1 MKSSRSNKNNPN
13 KRMAASV
20 HEGMASG
27 VSKFRHSYS
36 KSKRI
41 IAFALALAMVLGLIY
56 VDGKR
61 REAKADTL
69 EQVNWDEKYNDV
81 QGDDLD
87 SAGDIIDNVYIKDV
101 ITKSK
106 DASTIASGDFS
117 VSEILVPSNNIK
129 LSLPKIS
136 SSTVEGKTYYAMWL
150 TGYETISTTNFQNAE
165 TVNPESGIDSDNV
178 EGSVLINTSLVK
190 DKLATDSNKVQL
202 VRLVYEKSDEG
213 EWSLNVEKVGELN
226 YNYENISLLGLQVG
240 EESKEYSFTDSQT
253 AYIAHYTNYYIS
265 HEATTPALI
274 TDKSSF
280 GTLVDKS
287 AVLTTLNSV
296 GDKNDGIYSVYKVT
310 TLPDYDSGTDST
322 SYLTRYS
329 GGYFTR
335 DNYINASDDSIL
347 LNIDSQSYSA
357 SPDSTVVI
365 SPKDD
370 PITVSFKLD
379 SEDMKDSTTD
389 GVSYEITDVD
399 GTYGSDF
406 TTITGTVGDT
416 TAITTSELPKST
428 DLKGKTV
435 KLTVKL
441 SDNTGKGREGVSK
454 TFTFTY
460 DEAIPSITSVSC
472 VDGSSIDLNKFNDK
486 YTTQGDKAT
495 ILIEAAPGVT
505 GTKAVL
511 GDCDVTLGGSAIVG
525 SPFTATSGKYTI
537 PVSALAEG
545 ENEFTYTVKNSYEG
559 TKTGTV
565 SIIVDKTGP
574 SMNDVTQVTSKGTT
588 VPVATGKV
596 SALNGFTFDVTG
608 VSDVSGVA
616 SVTAQAT
623 CGSKTPVDLT
633 PVYDNAKYTFTVPA
647 NVNYEDGSTVTY
659 TITAEDNLGNKSTKN
674 FDVKYYNE
682 TITIVSEIDPVVDSS
697 NILPATGK
705 DTTTGTIAFKLKYT
719 VTSYVPIAE
728 ATAANLLINGTAVS
742 TDPSAD
748 VYASINTSETSYN
761 NGTDSLTSV
770 IVYDVVVKK
779 SVILSDIKFTAQ
791 NDNGKT
797 STDTIA
803 VINIDLND
811 PTASLTINNTETIV
825 GRVDKDNN
833 QWYRKVAVITT
844 FDDSGEGFVSKVK
857 NATLTGVTPAFDFST
872 AVSGTSVYY
881 VTPSTD
887 LSGTKVDFSV
897 TDNAGNTT
905 VVPTAVFHV
914 DGTAPKDISSLAVTN
929 VNAVGYISEANPE
942 VVLDLA
948 TDEDN
953 LYKDVTIVAEKWN
966 GSAYE
971 KLTSEYKNPA
981 DSTAT
986 PPTTERQFKVNMS
999 DIVGAT
1005 VDDGK
1010 YKLTAYVADY
1020 GMEADAAD
1028 RPKKEVEFTKD
1039 VFAPEITEAV
1049 VSQKSDETIDMSSG
1063 TSFTA
1068 SKKLTSRAAFSV
1080 KFKVTD
1086 ANIDTVTV
1094 NGGSAITP
1102 DSEGYYVV
1110 NISDASSYKGAICTL
1125 AVEAK
1130 DKAGNT
1136 TSKSLVISF
1145 ISDEITIEKF
1155 EATNGI
1161 IIDSSHNITT
1171 KIGTFDIVY
1180 TITADAPLDETYT
1193 KYSVAAGADT
1203 DKVGTGTLVKTST
1216 DAEEA
1221 AYTYKYTYTVP
1232 IAVPADDSA
1241 LIQNLAFTAQNEN
1254 GASKSATTIGTI
1266 NIDQIKPAIIIHKD
1280 SKTGA
1285 VDPSE
1290 SDWYDGLTLYI
1301 EYDEG
1306 SDEYVS
1312 NITNAANVII
1322 SGDCE
1327 SITNDV
1333 VGGKI
1338 VGTTVVMK
1346 ESASVT
1352 GSSLSIAVT
1361 DDVGNTTSSG
1371 PHYYKIDKTAPGAM
1385 ELKVGSEDINGMVVT
1400 SKFLNSGDPKIS
1412 YKAYDNLQINKTTLK
1427 VTAPG
1432 VADFTT
1438 ETSGVPTNGA
1448 ATPSVDVSDV
1458 LSKIATTGADGEYT
1472 FELNGV
1478 DNANH
1483 SAPTLKGGFTLDNT
1497 VPTIGNVVMSQ
1508 ENSSL
1513 VTETQ
1518 DISTENKTFAGHP
1531 TATKGQKIKFV
1542 VDLKDTN
1549 LDWDKTTI
1557 TNSKTDA
1564 SIKPAASNYDATEGK
1579 LTFEETPDASW
1590 CGETVNYN
1598 IVATDK
1604 AGNETKRT
1612 YSVKFLSDTV
1622 EVTYKVMNYTG
1633 NADYTEG
1640 VENLTNDNDF
1650 LIRFTIKSDAKLDL
1664 TKSTL
1669 TQTSSHTPDANYS
1682 ESNFKLTQDKVDDYI
1697 YTYDYVVKTDE
1708 GKSVVIDNLIL
1719 GVESVNGIAA
1729 QNTPVSM
1736 IKVDFNKPNLGIDD
1750 TTNANIGAV
1759 RGGVTWYKSLVLIV
1773 NADDHES
1780 DATQAFPAGVE
1791 SVTVKQNGGTAKSIG
1806 FVNETVTVEQS
1817 PDENGTDIVFTVKDK
1832 VGNVKD
1838 FKANF
1843 HVDGVDPTG
1852 DFSVKFGGAEAVADQ
1867 FYTGDPD
1874 VTVKIADDIKVY
1886 DYKLTI
1892 IGPEGTS
1899 EFTESVK
1906 PIEGIKDGVTKKL
1919 SEYLESDGKP
1929 RTDGQYTV
1937 KFVGHDL
1944 ADNIYGE
1951 KSITFNIDNT
1961 DPEILSGEVIQTKKP
1976 NNKVA
1981 MNEEG
1986 KDVYN
1991 APKKIS
1997 SEDAYKVQFTI
2008 SDANVKEVKISENGT
2023 EVAYDHTAGTS
2034 IYTVNRDKDTSRN
2047 GKTFEYV
2054 ITLTDKAGTT
2064 IAKTLIVKFLTEKI
2078 TIERSITNY
2087 GDGNVAVDDSGK
2099 IVSKYGKFDV
2109 VYKIISDD
2117 LLDTTKGGHTADGA
2131 DGALATAP
2139 DGLVLS
2145 TEESNASADKYV
2157 YYYTVKVDIAKP
2169 ESAVIGKLSLEVENI
2184 NGVKQDSDTEKVSI
2198 DAINI
2203 DQYDPTFV
2211 IYESGTTTNPKEMDA
2226 TDPWYDELPI
2236 TVVFDEGTDP
2246 YISNIVEK
2254 DIVTEGLNSITYDK
2268 DENGFVKS
2276 LTASVDETK
2285 AVADGTTV
2293 KITVTDGVGNSTSE
2307 THKYLVDETDPA
2319 KATLTVYDGS
2329 ADKDINGMN
2338 SDSIFLNSGD
2348 PAVKYEIYDNLQAK
2362 ESVLEVITPGETTP
2376 KKTTLS
2382 GEATNDASKPS
2393 ISVLDKKLSDSEIA
2407 GTAEDGI
2414 YKFRLTA
2421 KDNAG
2426 NPSQVLE
2433 GSFTLDNT
2441 APVTDKIKAEQP
2453 SVQEYRTAIEGER
2466 WAGASAEHELIIS
2479 FETDDPN
2486 DNKSGSE
2493 SGLASIEV
2501 TEQISGKEPTIV
2513 EDATKTYENVTDKV
2527 TTTVT
2532 IPGNA
2537 EKTGK
2542 SVTYTITTKDRTGNT
2557 ETKFFYVSYVEDKVE
2572 VTHAFA
2578 DKTEWNKGHHE
2589 IEFIIKSDAPVEEE
2603 GIDIKLILSPKDE
2616 KTTPSGKLTELEAE
2630 IDNYVYS
2637 YVLSIDAKDSVKIDQ
2652 IQCTATNVNGA
2663 SSETDII
2670 NYLYIDLR
2678 NPKVTLSNMDQ
2689 TSWRDSLVL
2698 VLTFDDLIKRDDD
2711 EESYGIY
2718 KARPFYSGVQ
2728 SVTVT
2733 GVKQDLYGNGYTKN
2747 DIEKDS
2753 SDSIDG
2759 FEIPVEVKESKD
2771 INGTPIAITVKDFV
2785 GNSQTYRYTFHV
2797 DETNPTSGFS
2807 VNGRAA
2813 ADANGT
2819 FMGTTALNPTVAYNT
2834 QDNIQI
2840 KDYTMDITLPAGN
2853 TITVASGKNTNN
2865 VNVSTTLAELIG
2877 AANCNGSVPKDGQ
2890 YTIKFNV
2897 RDMAGRTPATN
2908 PVTTTFVLDNT
2919 VPKNDLQITTGR
2931 PPKFDKFNSTYRNDY
2946 TGLSYQY
2953 GQYYNTD
2960 VSVNAIVTDNNVN
2973 NITITDNGSV
2983 IYSGTTLNTNHVIS
2997 SEGTHVVSIST
3008 VDNSGL
3014 RAETE
3019 SVSFT
3024 IDKTVP
3030 VLSTTLNDVSFP
3042 EGGATR
3048 YLNTSGNVGI
3058 SYSETNKDT
3067 EDLIMTV
3074 TRTAPAGG
3082 GQSVSSSRVN
3092 EGQQSFAD
3100 EADYSV
3106 RFAAT
3111 DRAGNKGAERTVTF
3125 RVDRTKPEL
3134 SFTGAADHGT
3144 STKSVNM
3151 NYIVREAFYNDMNSC
3166 TLRIY
3171 KKVDGANEVLLRTVD
3186 IRPNSSNYS
3195 MSELFSDDGEY
3206 RFEMAAEDKCG
3217 NPATASY
3224 TFILD
3229 GQAPII
3235 TLAGVKNYD
3244 KTSDDVTLGITV
3256 DETFFTSNKV
3266 SLKGTRVD
3274 IDGVKNDV
3282 TFADFVTNSS
3292 KVSKFEQM
3300 FKEDGIYDITVT
3312 STDKA
3317 GNSTTQKIHFTKDT
3331 TDPEI
3336 KNIEK
3341 YDGTKTNSFTWSNN
3355 AEDMVRDLTVCNIK
3369 VYMDGVEYNGLSDLA
3384 DGSHVLRVVATD
3396 ELGHTTDKEVSF
3408 ILDTIAPNI
3417 LISGVEEGQYLKEA
3431 TQISVSVQID
3441 EDTLTRVTLD
3451 GREIDIVDGVA
3462 TFTVNQRGSYHL
3474 LVEAIDEAGNVSTK
3488 QLSFNFGEKFPLWI
3502 FIVGGS
3508 GLLLMLLLLLLV
3520 RRRRNKKAA

>member
-61 REAKADTL
+61 REARADSVTQADVTIYEGADGNPDVTFFSGLYGGGNLFSFVDGYTPAEGEDGITVLAPNKIVKFTIEKYSNVDADGNGEVAFCSADSSYDEDNIMSAASIPDVAQIDYDDSESGKVFYLYAYSYHTEESNLVLDTFKKVKLTAKKYVPAPLTVTLNDDFTYTISDSDAVSSGNVYVYGKYTYSCESGSAVMAKTDMASANTDLSSASLTGTGSPSAVLSAEGDGNDGDYVIYKKIRSNDGDRVLYMYGAKVSRDIYASFTEKIAFKDFDSTDILVTQDVYDISDKSLDDYLKATPTAYLHFTYNCAEATGYSVTKKIGESAAEAIASGSCEAAADADVKIPIVKTDAGKT
-69 EQVNWDEKYNDV
+69 VNYEITVTATGKKPEKYSLSVKYND
-81 QGDDLD
+81 GTP
-87 SAGDIIDNVYIKDV
+87 II
-101 ITKSK
+101 
-106 DASTIASGDFS
+106 SG
-117 VSEILVPSNNIK
+117 V
-129 LSLPKIS
+129 
-136 SSTVEGKTYYAMWL
+136 TV
-150 TGYETISTTNFQNAE
+150 
-165 TVNPESGIDSDNV
+165 
-178 EGSVLINTSLVK
+178 
-190 DKLATDSNKVQL
+190 
-202 VRLVYEKSDEG
+202 
-213 EWSLNVEKVGELN
+213 
-226 YNYENISLLGLQVG
+226 
-240 EESKEYSFTDSQT
+240 DSQT
-253 AYIAHYTNYYIS
+253 VTETEGVYT
-265 HEATTPALI
+265 
-274 TDKSSF
+274 
-280 GTLVDKS
+280 
-287 AVLTTLNSV
+287 
-296 GDKNDGIYSVYKVT
+296 IYSKETSPVLVITAKPGSDT
-310 TLPDYDSGTDST
+310 SKATLSDT
-322 SYLTRYS
+322 SCVIKEGET
-329 GGYFTR
+329 
-335 DNYINASDDSIL
+335 
-347 LNIDSQSYSA
+347 
-357 SPDSTVVI
+357 VI
-365 SPKDD
+365 SATNSSGAYTATLTDLPEGNHEYDV
-370 PITVSFKLD
+370 TVTNSYGNTVNTKVKII
-379 SEDMKDSTTD
+379 KDSTAPTFENAAVAQNGNTINVSTD
-389 GVSYEITDVD
+389 KVTALKP
-399 GTYGSDF
+399 F
-406 TTITGTVGDT
+406 TITVDVND
-416 TAITTSELPKST
+416 AIS
-428 DLKGKTV
+428 
-435 KLTVKL
+435 
-441 SDNTGKGREGVSK
+441 GV
-454 TFTFTY
+454 
-460 DEAIPSITSVSC
+460 DPSS
-472 VDGSSIDLNKFNDK
+472 
-486 YTTQGDKAT
+486 
-495 ILIEAAPGVT
+495 
-505 GTKAVL
+505 
-511 GDCDVTLGGSAIVG
+511 VTLVA
-525 SPFTATSGKYTI
+525 
-537 PVSALAEG
+537 
-545 ENEFTYTVKNSYEG
+545 
-559 TKTGTV
+559 
-565 SIIVDKTGP
+565 D
-574 SMNDVTQVTSKGTT
+574 
-588 VPVATGKV
+588 ATGKTQV
-596 SALNGFTFDVTG
+596 LLSPTSVTG
-608 VSDVSGVA
+608 
-616 SVTAQAT
+616 
-623 CGSKTPVDLT
+623 
-633 PVYDNAKYTFTVPA
+633 NKYTFTVDTTATNQYTDGSKVTYSIAAKDNAGNKNDPVVKLFDLQFCNETVKVADYTITPGVDGDDQISASNKTADNKMNFVVSYDIESGEKIQTPADGDVVINGSSTLPSGVSVTYDATNSVLNTEQTDGTYKSTVKYNVSVDNSIELSNIVYTAKNINDNPGSITIDFIKIDLDNPTADWTIDSTSVAGRTDSASHQWYRGLAIITTFGDPSGGYTSGFSSATLSGVVDGPKTLAATDSGTSIFAVSDTTDPTAGTEVSLVVTDKAGNTASKTETYFVDSKAPVTPYTTFAVSGINANGFVQDNNAAVSLQLDSTEDSLYRDMAFQLEKYNAETSAYEAAGTGVSTIETTATSFSKTLSEISGSPIADGKYRVTASVADYGMKSEDAVSDYRDFSVDTLDPVIALGTVTQNSVAQTKAMNGTDSEYTIQNKLTTTKTFNVKFDVTEANIESYSISGSGYVTGSETVTPAADGASYSFDIAADDVALASYKGTDTGAKYTITVTDLSGRTVTKTLEIKFIADYVNVSHDCTIGKIETNA
-647 NVNYEDGSTVTY
+647 NVSTVTY
-659 TITAEDNLGNKSTKN
+659 TITSDAPIDKTSKFTVNVDAADADKFTDEWVDVRANQYDYEYKYKVTITVPENDSIIADTMNFVPKNENGIGPATAPSTITSIKVDRVKPTFELHENDAAGAEPSQEAWYKTLKIYVAYDEGTDEYVSNLDETGISITGDGVVASSIHNEKDTNGNVIWSTFDVAETTVASNGGDVIITATDRFGNATSKAYKFFVDSTLPNKLTLKVGDEDINGMDPSTKYLKAGDPIITYEAYDNLIIDTATLSITK
-674 FDVKYYNE
+674 D
-682 TITIVSEIDPVVDSS
+682 
-697 NILPATGK
+697 
-705 DTTTGTIAFKLKYT
+705 
-719 VTSYVPIAE
+719 
-728 ATAANLLINGTAVS
+728 GTAV
-742 TDPSAD
+742 PD
-748 VYASINTSETSYN
+748 VTA
-761 NGTDSLTSV
+761 NGTETNDNTVAS
-770 IVYDVVVKK
+770 VKK
-779 SVILSDIKFTAQ
+779 
-791 NDNGKT
+791 
-797 STDTIA
+797 
-803 VINIDLND
+803 
-811 PTASLTINNTETIV
+811 NTE
-825 GRVDKDNN
+825 K
-833 QWYRKVAVITT
+833 
-844 FDDSGEGFVSKVK
+844 
-857 NATLTGVTPAFDFST
+857 
-872 AVSGTSVYY
+872 
-881 VTPSTD
+881 
-887 LSGTKVDFSV
+887 LSEL
-897 TDNAGNTT
+897 A
-905 VVPTAVFHV
+905 
-914 DGTAPKDISSLAVTN
+914 GTAADGVYTF
-929 VNAVGYISEANPE
+929 
-942 VVLDLA
+942 
-948 TDEDN
+948 N
-953 LYKDVTIVAEKWN
+953 LT
-966 GSAYE
+966 
-971 KLTSEYKNPA
+971 
-981 DSTAT
+981 
-986 PPTTERQFKVNMS
+986 
-999 DIVGAT
+999 
-1005 VDDGK
+1005 
-1010 YKLTAYVADY
+1010 
-1020 GMEADAAD
+1020 
-1028 RPKKEVEFTKD
+1028 
-1039 VFAPEITEAV
+1039 
-1049 VSQKSDETIDMSSG
+1049 
-1063 TSFTA
+1063 
-1068 SKKLTSRAAFSV
+1068 
-1080 KFKVTD
+1080 
-1086 ANIDTVTV
+1086 
-1094 NGGSAITP
+1094 
-1102 DSEGYYVV
+1102 
-1110 NISDASSYKGAICTL
+1110 
-1125 AVEAK
+1125 AK
-1130 DKAGNT
+1130 DKAGN
-1136 TSKSLVISF
+1136 
-1145 ISDEITIEKF
+1145 
-1155 EATNGI
+1155 I
-1161 IIDSSHNITT
+1161 I
-1171 KIGTFDIVY
+1171 
-1180 TITADAPLDETYT
+1180 
-1193 KYSVAAGADT
+1193 
-1203 DKVGTGTLVKTST
+1203 
-1216 DAEEA
+1216 
-1221 AYTYKYTYTVP
+1221 
-1232 IAVPADDSA
+1232 
-1241 LIQNLAFTAQNEN
+1241 
-1254 GASKSATTIGTI
+1254 
-1266 NIDQIKPAIIIHKD
+1266 
-1280 SKTGA
+1280 
-1285 VDPSE
+1285 
-1290 SDWYDGLTLYI
+1290 
-1301 EYDEG
+1301 
-1306 SDEYVS
+1306 
-1312 NITNAANVII
+1312 
-1322 SGDCE
+1322 
-1327 SITNDV
+1327 
-1333 VGGKI
+1333 
-1338 VGTTVVMK
+1338 
-1346 ESASVT
+1346 
-1352 GSSLSIAVT
+1352 
-1361 DDVGNTTSSG
+1361 
-1371 PHYYKIDKTAPGAM
+1371 
-1385 ELKVGSEDINGMVVT
+1385 
-1400 SKFLNSGDPKIS
+1400 
-1412 YKAYDNLQINKTTLK
+1412 
-1427 VTAPG
+1427 
-1432 VADFTT
+1432 
-1438 ETSGVPTNGA
+1438 
-1448 ATPSVDVSDV
+1448 ATP
-1458 LSKIATTGADGEYT
+1458 LS
-1472 FELNGV
+1472 
-1478 DNANH
+1478 
-1483 SAPTLKGGFTLDNT
+1483 GGFTLDNT

-1513 VTETQ
+1513 ETETQ
-1518 DISTENKTFAGHP
+1518 DISTDNKTFKGHP

-1622 EVTYKVMNYTG
+1622 KVTYEVLDYKG

-1669 TQTSSHTPDANYS
+1669 TQTSALTPDTSYS
-1682 ESNFKLTQDKVDDYI
+1682 ESNFEYTQNGPDDYT
-1697 YTYDYVVKTDE
+1697 YTYKYTVKTDD

-1750 TTNANIGAV
+1750 TTHANIGAV
-1759 RGGVTWYKSLVLIV
+1759 RSGVTWYKSLVLIV
-1773 NADDHES
+1773 NADDHEG

-1791 SVTVKQNGGTAKSIG
+1791 SVTVKQNGSAAKSIG
-1806 FVNETVTVEQS
+1806 FVNELVTVEQS

-1832 VGNVKD
+1832 VGNVKE
-1838 FKANF
+1838 FPANF
-1843 HVDGVDPTG
+1843 HVDGIDPTG
-1852 DFSVKFGGAEAVADQ
+1852 DFSVKFGGAEAVAKE

-1874 VTVKIADDIKVY
+1874 VTLKIDDDIKVY
-1886 DYKLTI
+1886 DYTFTI
-1892 IGPEGTS
+1892 TGPNGTS
-1899 EFTESVK
+1899 KFTETEK
-1906 PIEGIKDGVTKKL
+1906 PIDGIDKGVTKKL
-1919 SEYLESDGKP
+1919 SDYLELDEKGLDDGE
-1929 RTDGQYTV
+1929 YTV

-1961 DPEILSGEVIQTKKP
+1961 DPEILFGEVIQTKKP
-1976 NNKVA
+1976 ENKVA

-2008 SDANVKEVKISENGT
+2008 SDANVKEVKITENGT

-2099 IVSKYGKFDV
+2099 IITKYGKFDV
-2109 VYKIISDD
+2109 VYKITSDD

-2139 DGLVLS
+2139 DGLVQS

-2169 ESAVIGKLSLEVENI
+2169 ESAVIGKLKLEVENI

-2254 DIVTEGLNSITYDK
+2254 DIVTEGLNNITYDK
-2268 DENGFVKS
+2268 DTEGFVKGFN
-2276 LTASVDETK
+2276 AKVDETK
-2285 AVADGTTV
+2285 VVADGTTV
-2293 KITVTDGVGNSTSE
+2293 KITVTDGVGNSTTQ

-2348 PAVKYEIYDNLQAK
+2348 PAVKYEIYDNLQVK

-2382 GEATNDASKPS
+2382 CEATNDASKPS

-2466 WAGASAEHELIIS
+2466 WAGASAEHDLIIS

-2557 ETKFFYVSYVEDKVE
+2557 ETKFFYVSYVADKVE

-2616 KTTPSGKLTELEAE
+2616 KTTPSGKFTELDAG
-2630 IDNYVYS
+2630 IDSYVYS

-2652 IQCTATNVNGA
+2652 IQCTASNVNGA

-2678 NPKVTLSNMDQ
+2678 NPKVTLSNIDQ

-2698 VLTFDDLIKRDDD
+2698 VLKFDDLITREGDT
-2711 EESYGIY
+2711 SYGDQY

-2733 GVKQDLYGNGYTKN
+2733 GVKQDLSNGKGYTI
-2747 DIEKDS
+2747 DTIEKNSEDS
-2753 SDSIDG
+2753 LDG
-2759 FEIPVEVKESKD
+2759 FEATVEVNESKD

-2819 FMGTTALNPTVAYNT
+2819 FMGTTALNPTVVYTTN
-2834 QDNIQI
+2834 DNIQI

-2853 TITVASGKNTNN
+2853 TITVAGGKNTNN

-2877 AANCNGSVPKDGQ
+2877 AGNCNNGVPKDGQ

-3030 VLSTTLNDVSFP
+3030 VLSTTLNDASFP